1 MCIWDEVCLEIKLQG
16 KKKFLNKD
24 QLFIL
29 VYHWCYLNPIK
40 TSGFWMGLSGY
51 DICKNPWEPV
61 YYIRRIGTYNTK
73 NYLCTHKKYKKFQF
87 HGGQQLPCSP
97 FALLFIMVCL
107 LWHQLMCSSSFC
119 GIVVLLLELLFY
131 LRYNITLKL

>member
-1 MCIWDEVCLEIKLQG
+1 MSRYKIIGQAKISWWRSII
-16 KKKFLNKD
+16 F
-24 QLFIL
+24 L
-29 VYHWCYLNPIK
+29 VYHWYYLNPIK
-40 TSGFWMGLSGY
+40 TSGFWMRLSGC
-51 DICKNPWEPV
+51 DICKNSREPV
-61 YYIRRIGTYNTK
+61 YYILEELGRMIQRITS
-73 NYLCTHKKYKKFQF
+73 YKKFQS
-87 HGGQQLPCSP
+87 HGRQQLPWPP